1 MMQVRNQVIIMT
13 RANVALILATLS
25 WGLSLTTADLALAD
39 LSAADLLLLETASG
53 TIAVALLCLL
63 TGRRLAGPWRPA
75 FALGALEPGIA
86 YVLANL
92 GLVLTSAAV
101 GSMLFALESVF
112 VVLIAWL
119 ILHTRP
125 RRVETVALLFG
136 VLGTVLVATAKSG
149 GENSGLGVT
158 FMVLSTLVSASY
170 VYATRRFADGH
181 EPLALVARQGAAS
194 LLLTSPFILGA
205 WAIGGSRIP
214 HAPTGSLLLAGLSGI
229 LGFAVPFTLWTVSI
243 PRVRPGFAAV
253 ALNLTP
259 LFGVL
264 SATVLGQGALG
275 AGQWL
280 GGGLIL
286 GGVVLLT
293 GAEMKGRAA
302 TPPAGAP
309 VAPNVPPRPRA
320 AAEPDPI
327 PASAA
332 LR

>member
-1 MMQVRNQVIIMT
+1 MN

-25 WGLSLTTADLALAD
+25 WGLSLTTADLALTD

-53 TIAVALLCLL
+53 TAVVALLCLV

-75 FALGALEPGIA
+75 FALGALEPGVA

-112 VVLIAWL
+112 VAVIAGVIFRL
-119 ILHTRP
+119 RP
-125 RRVETVALLFG
+125 RRLETAALLLG
-136 VLGTVLVATAKSG
+136 VLGTVLVATAKAG

-158 FMVLSTLVSASY
+158 FMVLSTLASASY
-170 VYATRRFADGH
+170 VYATRRFASGP
-181 EPLALVARQGAAS
+181 EPLALVARQGVAS
-194 LLLTSPFILGA
+194 LLLTAPFILGA
-205 WAIGGSRIP
+205 WAINGSRIAD
-214 HAPTGSLLLAGLSGI
+214 APTGSLLLAGLSGV

-243 PRVRPGFAAV
+243 PHVRPGFAAV
-253 ALNLTP
+253 TLNLTP

-264 SATVLGQGALG
+264 SATLFGSGTLA

-286 GGVVLLT
+286 GGVVALT
-293 GAEMKGRAA
+293 GAELKGSAA
-302 TPPAGAP
+302 TKPT
-309 VAPNVPPRPRA
+309 A
-320 AAEPDPI
+320 AMKD
-327 PASAA
+327 SAQTNNSA
-332 LR
+332 VIAARL